1 MQNLLSY
8 LSEAEGK
15 DFHRNSKEADITSMC
30 GIYKVAHPN
39 AKIWDKLRK
48 LTLHLNIPSETKD
61 WNASHLKQVNDL
73 INGSAIV
80 HQEFIELVAEFY
92 EEYYKG
98 ANLNL
103 LPQNCTVAMVSMFT
117 TSPKN
122 ANRAIQLAC
131 NAFIANGV
139 INHPVLLDDGDIGTT
154 SKKCLQLVLDY
165 CGNDLVKGYW
175 FETLMLL
182 NMCRLY
188 AKIAVE
194 NPTVQLLNLN
204 GWMNRMQTLT
214 MLK

>member
-1 MQNLLSY
+1 
-8 LSEAEGK
+8 
-15 DFHRNSKEADITSMC
+15 MC

-48 LTLHLNIPSETKD
+48 LTIHLNIPSETKD
-61 WNASHLKQVNDL
+61 WTNEHLDQVNGL
-73 INGSAIV
+73 INGSVVI

-92 EEYYKG
+92 EEFYKG
-98 ANLNL
+98 ASLNL
-103 LPQNCTVAMVSMFT
+103 LPSNCTVAMVSMFT

-131 NAFIANGV
+131 NAFIANNM
-139 INHPVLLDDGDIGTT
+139 INYKPLLDDGDIGSNT
-154 SKKCLQLVLDY
+154 KVCLQLVLDY
-165 CGNDLVKGYW
+165 CGTNSEKGYW

-188 AKIAVE
+188 AKLAVE
-194 NPTVQLLNLN
+194 NPGKYLDYLN
-204 GWMNRMQTLT
+204 GWMNRMQTLS